1 MIIIFCLNFVLH
13 IIITALKI
21 KKYSCS
27 VDHLKSLEIKM
38 KRKAELAARHTVNI
52 IKISKQ
58 DRKLNSQGSPSQQVL
73 KQFWKTPRSQADW
86 NWDCGMQ
93 QFHQHMGRKIQQTG
107 DAGKRGGNIN
117 CGTGS
122 TGTWSH
128 QVWRHC
134 LHLPREQPQTVRPET
149 CKQSSGQGKFMGGGW
164 SKHTAKRWMA
174 LNCTTVCTRIT
185 MYIYIYVKLNGNKQ
199 LGQGLGGA
207 TKPSREHSS
216 YKGHWQLYLSWNQKS
231 KQEAAAHKETSLTS
245 RSSWNFFLANWWD
258 FLKDGWSS
266 MGRKDWLIPFFL

>member
-93 QFHQHMGRKIQQTG
+93 QFHQHMGRKYNKLEMQGREGVTLTVVLG
-107 DAGKRGGNIN
+107 ALGHGHTRCGGTACTCPGN
-117 CGTGS
+117 
-122 TGTWSH
+122 SH
-128 QVWRHC
+128 KQWDLKPANKALDKANLWEEDGVNT
-134 LHLPREQPQTVRPET
+134 LPR
-149 CKQSSGQGKFMGGGW
+149 
-164 SKHTAKRWMA
+164 
-174 LNCTTVCTRIT
+174 
-185 MYIYIYVKLNGNKQ
+185 
-199 LGQGLGGA
+199 
-207 TKPSREHSS
+207 
-216 YKGHWQLYLSWNQKS
+216 
-231 KQEAAAHKETSLTS
+231 
-245 RSSWNFFLANWWD
+245 
-258 FLKDGWSS
+258 DGWH
-266 MGRKDWLIPFFL
+266 WTVQLCAPE